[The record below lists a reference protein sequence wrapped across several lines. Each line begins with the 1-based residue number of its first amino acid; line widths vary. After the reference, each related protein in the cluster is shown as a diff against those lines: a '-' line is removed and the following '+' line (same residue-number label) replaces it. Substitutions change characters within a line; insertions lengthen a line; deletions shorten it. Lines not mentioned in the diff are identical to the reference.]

1 MPKLPATALLAL
13 AITLATSGC
22 SSPPRQLDGLPRTPQ
37 ASVEQIL
44 QDASRRKGP
53 EANLLRLHAAQAAL
67 NNAQHQRVMEILAQV
82 PQSELPA
89 DQQIRFSELQ
99 ASAALLGDRPKLAL
113 RAISHASLQQLD
125 QRPMEEQL
133 RIQLL
138 RADVFEVN
146 KQHLEAA
153 RERIFIDA
161 LLPAERQPGNR
172 AGIWESL
179 RQLPVATLAS
189 ERGRSG
195 NEMDG
200 WIELALIAG
209 QAGNLDLQVREIQ
222 RWQGENNRHAAAM
235 HLPGELS
242 ELLELHARRPQRIA
256 LLLPLQGQL
265 SAAGEALRDGFLS
278 AQYQAF
284 AEGFEQPEIRLY
296 DSSQFNDTD
305 SFYRQAIADGMQWV
319 IGPLERDRVSQLARR
334 DSLPLPTLA
343 LNYSEQAGAPANLFQ
358 FGLAP
363 EDEARSAALRAWAD
377 GHRSMAILSSNSDWG
392 QRTQHAFR
400 EQWQALGGRVVGHE
414 LLDQPTTMA
423 NQIGQLLQIR
433 QSEQRNTRIQSL
445 LGNEIAVQPTPRQ
458 DIEALFVAATPQQA
472 RQLMPTLAF
481 QYAADLPVYATSHAF
496 QYDADSSQMADLDG
510 ILIAETPWLLSRSDS
525 LYPKV
530 TSHWPQASGPLGRL
544 YAMGIDA
551 QRIFSRL
558 PQLQSNESL
567 QFSGATG
574 LLSLPEDGRIRRELD
589 WGVIRN
595 GRLGA
600 ID

>member
-22 SSPPRQLDGLPRTPQ
+22 SSPPRQLDDLPRTPQ

-222 RWQGENNRHAAAM
+222 RWQGENHRHAAAM
-235 HLPGELS
+235 QLPGELS

-305 SFYRQAIADGMQWV
+305 SFYHQAIADGMQWV

>member
-22 SSPPRQLDGLPRTPQ
+22 SSPPRQLDDLPRTPQ

-222 RWQGENNRHAAAM
+222 RWQGENHRHAAAM
-235 HLPGELS
+235 QLPGELS